1 MYNVGD
7 IVMYGTFG
15 ICKVTAIEKRDFT
28 GEEQEY
34 YILKH
39 TSSEKNTFYVPLS
52 NESALSN
59 MHYVCSKAE
68 VDELISHMN
77 SEGLIWI
84 DNDNK
89 RKEEYSR
96 IIKDA
101 DKHEIIRLI
110 KTLDLRRKELAESG
124 KNEMVGWHH
133 RLDGHGFGWTLEIGD
148 GQGGLACC
156 DSWGRKE
163 LDGDGQGGLA
173 CCSSWGLKESDTTER
188 MN

>member
-1 MYNVGD
+1 MYSVGD
-7 IVMYGTFG
+7 MVMYGAFG

-39 TSSEKNTFYVPLS
+39 KGSEKNTFYVPLS
-52 NESALSN
+52 NETALSN
-59 MHYVCSKAE
+59 IHYVCSKAE

-77 SEGLIWI
+77 SEGQIWI
-84 DNDNK
+84 DNDIK

-110 KTLDLRRKELAESG
+110 KTLYLRRKELAESG
-124 KNEMVGWHH
+124 KKLRSTDENYLNLAENM
-133 RLDGHGFGWTLEIGD
+133 LFEEFAYALEID
-148 GQGGLACC
+148 R
-156 DSWGRKE
+156 SEVVKYI
-163 LDGDGQGGLA
+163 
-173 CCSSWGLKESDTTER
+173 KKHIV
-188 MN
+188 

>member
-7 IVMYGTFG
+7 MVMYGAFG
-15 ICKVTAIEKRDFT
+15 ICKVTAIEKRDLT

-39 TSSEKNTFYVPLS
+39 INSEKNIFYVPT
-52 NESALSN
+52 NNDTALSK
-59 MHYVCSKAE
+59 MHPICSKAE

-84 DNDNK
+84 DNDIK

-110 KTLDLRRKELAESG
+110 KTLYLRRKELAESG
-124 KNEMVGWHH
+124 KKLRSTDENYLSLAENMLFEEFAYA
-133 RLDGHGFGWTLEIGD
+133 LDIDKSEVVEYIEKHI
-148 GQGGLACC
+148 A
-156 DSWGRKE
+156 
-163 LDGDGQGGLA
+163 
-173 CCSSWGLKESDTTER
+173 
-188 MN
+188 

>member
-1 MYNVGD
+1 MYKVD
-7 IVMYGTFG
+7 DMVMYGSFG
-15 ICKVTAIEKRDFT
+15 MCKVTAIEKRDFT

-110 KTLDLRRKELAESG
+110 KTLYLRRKELAESG
-124 KNEMVGWHH
+124 KKLRSTDENYLSLAENMLFEEFAFA
-133 RLDGHGFGWTLEIGD
+133 LDIDRSEVVEYIEKHI
-148 GQGGLACC
+148 A
-156 DSWGRKE
+156 
-163 LDGDGQGGLA
+163 
-173 CCSSWGLKESDTTER
+173 
-188 MN
+188 

>member
-1 MYNVGD
+1 MYSIGN
-7 IVMYGTFG
+7 IVMYGSFG
-15 ICKVTAIEKRDFT
+15 ICKVTAIEKRDLT

-39 TSSEKNTFYVPLS
+39 INSEKNIFYVPT
-52 NESALSN
+52 NNDTALSK
-59 MHYVCSKAE
+59 MHPICSKAE

-84 DNDNK
+84 DNDIR

-110 KTLDLRRKELAESG
+110 KTLYLRRKELAESG
-124 KNEMVGWHH
+124 KKLRSTDENYLSLAENMLFEEFAYA
-133 RLDGHGFGWTLEIGD
+133 LDIDKSEVVEYIEKHI
-148 GQGGLACC
+148 A
-156 DSWGRKE
+156 
-163 LDGDGQGGLA
+163 
-173 CCSSWGLKESDTTER
+173 
-188 MN
+188 

>member
-1 MYNVGD
+1 MYKAGD
-7 IVMYGTFG
+7 MVMYGAFG

-28 GEEQEY
+28 GEAQEY

-39 TSSEKNTFYVPLS
+39 MNSDKNIFYVPTN
-52 NESALSN
+52 NEVALSK
-59 MHYVCSKAE
+59 MHSICSKAE

-84 DNDNK
+84 DNDIK

-110 KTLDLRRKELAESG
+110 KTLYLRRKELAETG
-124 KNEMVGWHH
+124 KKLRSTDENYLSLAENMLFEEFAYA
-133 RLDGHGFGWTLEIGD
+133 LDIDRSEVVEYIEKHI
-148 GQGGLACC
+148 A
-156 DSWGRKE
+156 
-163 LDGDGQGGLA
+163 
-173 CCSSWGLKESDTTER
+173 
-188 MN
+188 

>member
-7 IVMYGTFG
+7 MVMYVAFG
-15 ICKVTAIEKRDFT
+15 ICKVTAVEKRDFT

-39 TSSEKNTFYVPLS
+39 INSEKNIFYVPTG
-52 NESALSN
+52 NEVALSK
-59 MHYVCSKAE
+59 MHPICSKAE

-84 DNDNK
+84 DNDIK

-110 KTLDLRRKELAESG
+110 KTLYLRRKELAENG
-124 KNEMVGWHH
+124 KKLRSTDENYLSLAENMLFEEFAYV
-133 RLDGHGFGWTLEIGD
+133 LDIDRSEVVEYIEKHI
-148 GQGGLACC
+148 A
-156 DSWGRKE
+156 
-163 LDGDGQGGLA
+163 
-173 CCSSWGLKESDTTER
+173 
-188 MN
+188 

>member
-1 MYNVGD
+1 MYKVD
-7 IVMYGTFG
+7 DMVMYGSFG
-15 ICKVTAIEKRDFT
+15 ICKVTAIEKRDLT

-39 TSSEKNTFYVPLS
+39 IYTDKNIFYVPT
-52 NESALSN
+52 NNDKALSK
-59 MHYVCSKAE
+59 MHPICSKAE

-84 DNDNK
+84 DNDIK

-110 KTLDLRRKELAESG
+110 KTLYLRRKELAESG
-124 KNEMVGWHH
+124 KKLRSTDENYRSLAENMLFEEFAYA
-133 RLDGHGFGWTLEIGD
+133 LDIDKSEVVEYIEKHI
-148 GQGGLACC
+148 A
-156 DSWGRKE
+156 
-163 LDGDGQGGLA
+163 
-173 CCSSWGLKESDTTER
+173 
-188 MN
+188 